1 MKYVLD
7 ASVFFSDLSLEGELY
22 TTPLILGELK
32 DLRSKGRFE
41 ALAASGMIVTE
52 PLPVDVGTVRDA
64 ASGSGDLTVISQ
76 ADTEVL
82 ALAYSLGAIL
92 VTDDFA
98 VQNVA
103 DRLGVAVLPVAQRK
117 AKPRRYTFRCT
128 GCGRYAKDP
137 GICEVCGSELKRKLK

>member
-7 ASVFFSDLSLEGELY
+7 ASVFFSDISPEGELY
-22 TTPLILGELK
+22 TTPLVLSELK

-41 ALAASGMIVTE
+41 ALSASGMIVTE
-52 PLPVDVGTVRDA
+52 PTTADIEAVRDA
-64 ASGSGDLTVISQ
+64 ASATGDITVLSPT
-76 ADTEVL
+76 DTGLL
-82 ALAYSLGAIL
+82 ALAYGLGAVL

-103 DRLGVAVLPVAQRK
+103 GRLGISIMPVSQRK
-117 AKPRRYTFRCT
+117 AKARRYTFRCS
-128 GCGRYAKDP
+128 GCGRYAKEA